1 MIGSDA
7 GSTRSEVMQFFMVHA
22 QRLSLAMFVFGLV
35 FVTQANATSI
45 GKAANAPTSAECAV
59 ASTQAVMNAC
69 ADEDF
74 LAATAAYAE
83 QYRAL
88 SKQLPTAQRDRLSRM
103 QNAWIAFR
111 TAACRFESGPTSGG
125 SARGYVYWNC
135 AARMTR
141 ERTVELVRIASCREG
156 DIACSAKKP

>member
-1 MIGSDA
+1 
-7 GSTRSEVMQFFMVHA
+7 MQLSMA
-22 QRLSLAMFVFGLV
+22 CSQRLSFVALVFGWLLA
-35 FVTQANATSI
+35 TQACATSS
-45 GKAANAPTSAECAV
+45 GKAINVHTAAECAA

-88 SKQLPTAQRDRLSRM
+88 SKQLPVAQRERLLRM

-111 TAACRFESGPTSGG
+111 TAACRFESGPTSGA

-135 AARMTR
+135 ASRITR
-141 ERTVELVRIASCREG
+141 ERTLELARISSCPEG
-156 DIACSAKKP
+156 DITCSAKKP